1 MAPAPP
7 HACRLCSPSV
17 SGLRRRASRAP
28 PGRCST
34 KCASAIAVS
43 CCWHAVKA
51 IRSEAEGV
59 SCTLR
64 IILAIPER
72 YSPTGAIL
80 QAGLLAVISIFY
92 IHDDLALIKV
102 RNISNSQEMMIFHL
116 LTRYWSHW
124 CTTKISLPLV
134 NWMEVA

>member
-34 KCASAIAVS
+34 KCASAIAGQ
-43 CCWHAVKA
+43 KQ
-51 IRSEAEGV
+51 RE
-59 SCTLR
+59 